1 MTYNKHRITH
11 LDRRLFVAG
20 LAAAGAVGAVGVSP
34 AQALTGKQAEQLVTS
49 AVADINAI
57 IAAGKSQASML
68 RDFDKVFG
76 RYADVNII
84 ALTTLGAARRTASQ
98 AEVRAYVSAFRGYFT
113 RKYGKRFNEF
123 VGGQINVTGSRP
135 SKSNIE
141 VRSTAKLRGSAP
153 FNVSWLVSDR
163 SGSPKI
169 FNIIIEGVNTLTSER
184 AEIGALLDRRG
195 GSVARLTADL
205 KTLG

>member
-1 MTYNKHRITH
+1 MTLTRSRTTRLN
-11 LDRRLFVAG
+11 RRLFVTG
-20 LAAAGAVGAVGVSP
+20 LAAAGALGAGP
-34 AQALTGKQAEQLVTS
+34 AQALSGAQAEELVTS
-49 AVADINAI
+49 AVADINKI
-57 IAAGKSQASML
+57 IAAGKSQSAML
-68 RDFDKVFG
+68 RDFDRVFG

-123 VGGQINVTGSRP
+123 VGGQLTVTGSRP

-184 AEIGALLDRRG
+184 AEIGAMLDRRG
-195 GSVARLTADL
+195 GSIAQLTADL
-205 KTLG
+205 KKTG

>member
-1 MTYNKHRITH
+1 MTWNRDRITQM
-11 LDRRLFVAG
+11 DRRLFVTG
-20 LAAAGAVGAVGVSP
+20 LAAAGLVGTTP
-34 AQALTGKQAEQLVTS
+34 AQALTGRQAEQLVTA

-68 RDFDKVFG
+68 RDFDRVFG

-84 ALTTLGAARRTASQ
+84 ALTTLGAARRSASQ
-98 AEVRAYVSAFRGYFT
+98 AEVQAYVAAFRGYFT

-123 VGGQINVTGSRP
+123 VGGQITVTGSRP

-184 AEIGALLDRRG
+184 AEIGAMLDRRG
-195 GSVARLTADL
+195 GSIARLTADL
-205 KTLG
+205 KKTG